1 MSFAAQ
7 TKKELTQLKSK
18 KCCESAELIAFVQHC
33 GRINEDM
40 DPAVLELATENAA
53 IARRMYGLLKAETGH
68 GLEVLV
74 QRKMRLKKNNVYIIR
89 MRNEIFVLLDR
100 LSILSPERVIRM
112 KVPDAIRESLCCKKA
127 YLRGA
132 FLASGSLNDPDSH
145 SYHLEVYCK
154 SADHAGELLQL
165 FTDFHLHAKKTQRK
179 KGYIVYLKEGDKIV
193 EFLGLVGA
201 HQALLHFE
209 EVRIVKDMRN
219 QVNRLVNCETANLN
233 KTILA
238 AVRQLDNIRLIE
250 RDYGFDRLPLKL
262 RVVAEKR
269 MQYPDITLQELCGVL
284 PDKVSKSGL
293 NHRLR
298 KLDDIAQRIRADR
311 GIFEES

>member
-7 TKKELTQLKSK
+7 TKKELTSISDKP
-18 KCCESAELIAFVQHC
+18 CCERAELTALVQHC
-33 GRINEDM
+33 GRINTDTE
-40 DPAVLELATENAA
+40 PVALELATEHAA
-53 IARRMYGLLKAETGH
+53 IARRMYRLLKAETGYN
-68 GLEVLV
+68 LEVLV

-89 MRNEIFVLLDR
+89 LRNNVFTILDQLYIAR
-100 LSILSPERVIRM
+100 DSTDISSCIPHDILKST
-112 KVPDAIRESLCCKKA
+112 CCKKA

-145 SYHLEVYCK
+145 SYHLEIYCK
-154 SADHAGELLQL
+154 SVVNADELLRV
-165 FTDFHLHAKKTQRK
+165 FTSFHLHAKKTQRK
-179 KGYIVYLKEGDKIV
+179 KGFIVYLKEGDKIV

-209 EVRIVKDMRN
+209 EVRIVKEMRN

-250 RDYGFDRLPLKL
+250 KVLGFEQLPIKL

-269 MQYPDITLQELCGVL
+269 LQYPDITLQELCEVL

-298 KLDDIAQRIRADR
+298 KLDSIAQKIRADR